1 MSAVA
6 LETWHRFDIGRVDD
20 LRNAVFDAG
29 LEAIQMPGA
38 QVRGSLA
45 FAARDGIVFSSG
57 LIHGNASIR
66 GSLSKDAI
74 TVGLGLKVGAGS
86 LLWLNQVIAGDV
98 MVVLPGDECDVLLR
112 GSSLYLTA
120 TLTAKQLKREVER
133 QGLVLPRCLTSK
145 TGLHPDPI
153 RRETLIALRGHVGRI
168 HAPGDVRDRRLGVG
182 RRMLRAVVDHCARL
196 PDVGAC
202 CAQPIGQAKIV
213 QEAREYIRLHL
224 ASAISVDDLANA
236 TQTSPRT
243 LFRAFSEVLGDT
255 PRDYVRRL
263 RLHRIRRELLS
274 SDTMTV
280 SLAAQHWGMAG
291 DLGRLSKNYR
301 KLFGEF
307 PSSTLA
313 FARAT
318 QRDDTSV

>member
-57 LIHGNASIR
+57 LIHGYAAIC
-66 GSLSKDAI
+66 GPLSKDEI
-74 TVGLGLKVGAGS
+74 TVGLGLNVGAGS
-86 LLWLNQVIAGDV
+86 RLWLGPVNAGDV
-98 MVVLPGDECDVLLR
+98 MVVLPGNECDVLLR

-133 QGLVLPRCLTSK
+133 EGLVFPRGLTSR
-145 TGLHPDPI
+145 TGLHSEPI
-153 RRETLIALRGHVGRI
+153 RRDALIALREQVGGI
-168 HAPGDVRDRRLGVG
+168 HAPGDARDRRLGIG
-182 RRMLRAVVDHCARL
+182 RRMLRAVVDHYARL
-196 PDVGAC
+196 PDASGRT
-202 CAQPIGQAKIV
+202 QPVGQAKIV
-213 QEAREYIRLHL
+213 QEARDYIKRHL
-224 ASAISVDDLANA
+224 ASAISVEDLATA
-236 TQTSPRT
+236 TDTSPRT

-280 SLAAQHWGMAG
+280 SRAAQHWGMAG

-301 KLFGEF
+301 DLFGES
-307 PSSTLA
+307 PSSTIA
-313 FARAT
+313 FARAL
-318 QRDDTSV
+318 QRHDTSV